1 MKKDRVIGGLVGVC
15 VGDALGVPVEFVS
28 RDKLRLNPIKDMVGY
43 GTHNQPPG
51 TWSDDSSL
59 TLCLAES
66 LCKGFDIHDIAN
78 KFIKWL
84 YEGYWT
90 PYGETFDIGN
100 TTYIAISRLKSGVNP
115 LDAGPKDEFSNG
127 NGSLMRILPLSF
139 YLEKMKK
146 EEQFEITH
154 KVSRITHGHLRS
166 QMACGIYIQI
176 AINLLKEDPPE
187 IAYKKA
193 KEISLDYYSRKPYV
207 YELKH
212 FDRILKSDIR
222 KLSINSIKSTGYV
235 IDTLEASLWS
245 FLNSKT
251 FKDAVLTA
259 VNLGGDTDTIG
270 AVTGGLAGIYYGYNA
285 IPKDWVKKIARI
297 DEIIELSERLF
308 KAIYMQD

>member
-1 MKKDRVIGGLVGVC
+1 MKKDKVIGGLVGVC

-43 GTHNQPPG
+43 GTYNQPPG

-66 LCKGFDIHDIAN
+66 LCKGFNIHDIAD

-84 YEGYWT
+84 FEGYWT
-90 PYGETFDIGN
+90 PYGETFDVGN
-100 TTYIAISRLKSGVNP
+100 TTYIAISRLKSGVDP

-139 YLEKMKK
+139 YVEKMNK
-146 EEQFEITH
+146 EEQFEISH
-154 KVSRITHGHLRS
+154 KVSRLTHGHLRS

-176 AINLLKEDPPE
+176 AVNLLKGNSPE
-187 IAYKKA
+187 VAYEKA
-193 KEISLDYYSRKPYV
+193 KEISLDYYSREPYLH
-207 YELKH
+207 ELRH

-222 KLSINSIKSTGYV
+222 KLPLDLIKSTGYV
-235 IDTLEASLWS
+235 IDTLEAALWS

-251 FKDAVLTA
+251 FRDAVLTA

-270 AVTGGLAGIYYGYNA
+270 VVAGGLAGIYYGYSA
-285 IPKDWVKKIARI
+285 IPKDWVKKITKV

-308 KAIYMQD
+308 KAIYIQD

>member
-1 MKKDRVIGGLVGVC
+1 MKKEKVVGGLVGVC
-15 VGDALGVPVEFVS
+15 VGDALGVPGEFVS
-28 RDKLRLNPIKDMVGY
+28 RDKLKLNPIKDMVGY
-43 GTHNQPPG
+43 GTYNQPPG

-66 LCKGFDIHDIAN
+66 LCKGFNIHDIAD

-84 YEGYWT
+84 FEGYWT
-90 PYGETFDIGN
+90 PYDETFDVGN
-100 TTYIAISRLKSGVNP
+100 TTYIAISRLKSGIDP

-139 YLEKMKK
+139 YVEKMNK
-146 EEQFEITH
+146 EEQFEKSH
-154 KVSRITHGHLRS
+154 KVSRLTHGHLRS

-176 AINLLKEDPPE
+176 AVNLLKGNSPE
-187 IAYKKA
+187 VAYEKA
-193 KEISLDYYSRKPYV
+193 KEISLDYYSSEPYLH
-207 YELKH
+207 ELRH

-222 KLSINSIKSTGYV
+222 KLPLDLIKSTGYV
-235 IDTLEASLWS
+235 IDTLEAALWS

-251 FKDAVLTA
+251 FRDAVLTA

-270 AVTGGLAGIYYGYNA
+270 AVAGGLAGIYYGYSA
-285 IPKDWVKKIARI
+285 IPKDWVKKITKV

-308 KAIYMQD
+308 KAIYIQD

>member
-66 LCKGFDIHDIAN
+66 LCKGFNIHDIAN

-193 KEISLDYYSRKPYV
+193 KEISLDYYSREPYV

-270 AVTGGLAGIYYGYNA
+270 AVTGGLAGIYYGYSA
-285 IPKDWVKKIARI
+285 IPKDWVKKIAKV
-297 DEIIELSERLF
+297 DEIMELSERLF

>member
-28 RDKLRLNPIKDMVGY
+28 RDKLKLNPIKDMVGY
-43 GTHNQPPG
+43 GTYNQPPG

-66 LCKGFDIHDIAN
+66 LCKGFNIHDIAD

-193 KEISLDYYSRKPYV
+193 KEISLDYYSREPYV

-222 KLSINSIKSTGYV
+222 KLPLDLIKSTGYV

-270 AVTGGLAGIYYGYNA
+270 AVTGGLAGIYYGYSA
-285 IPKDWVKKIARI
+285 IPKDWVKKIAKV